1 MLNQQQQ
8 KTIQKTRTH
17 GKNWLNS
24 GKIIS
29 DTVKDVPRESMVVI
43 DGRNIVMTKTKLS
56 MQVRWRL
63 N

>member
-1 MLNQQQQ
+1 MKNNHKCPTNNNK

-43 DGRNIVMTKTKLS
+43 DGRNS
-56 MQVRWRL
+56 CYD
-63 N
+63 